1 MFEILASDSSVKEE
15 ETYDGLTIVL
25 NGCFDLLH
33 EGHIARIGQAV
44 YLSQGG
50 SVYILL
56 NSDQYTEKLKGP
68 GRPIDKFEERMAKIR
83 EVVTTLRGKDTGPK
97 LFFGR
102 FGNEEGLIE
111 LLDRIQPDMLIKGND
126 YTDIS
131 TITGFKKWPILI
143 TPRYV
148 DKHGRDISTTEIL
161 RSKSEANKTG

>member
-1 MFEILASDSSVKEE
+1 MFEILASDSSREE
-15 ETYDGLTIVL
+15 ETYRGLTIVL

-68 GRPIDKFEERMAKIR
+68 GRPIDKFEDRMAKIR
-83 EVVTTLRGKDTGPK
+83 EVVTSLRGEDTGPK

-102 FGNEEGLIE
+102 FGSEEGLIE

-131 TITGFKKWPILI
+131 MITGFKKWPILI
-143 TPRYV
+143 TPRYRNEYGEDV
-148 DKHGRDISTTEIL
+148 STTEIL
-161 RSKSEANKTG
+161 RSRSEADKTS